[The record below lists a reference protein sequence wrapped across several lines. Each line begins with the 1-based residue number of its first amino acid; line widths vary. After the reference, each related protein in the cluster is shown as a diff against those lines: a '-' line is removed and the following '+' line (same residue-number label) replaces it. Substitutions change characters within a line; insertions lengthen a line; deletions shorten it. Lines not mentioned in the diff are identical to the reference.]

1 MMNDQGKPYHIIC
14 EECSLCSC
22 SCMEGYPSIGISI
35 ESILLLFLESILTTA
50 TTTATTVTATAPV
63 TTKYSDSIWNR

>member
-1 MMNDQGKPYHIIC
+1 MIAYYLHMMNDHGISYHITC
-14 EECSLCSC
+14 EECSLCSY

-35 ESILLLFLESILTTA
+35 ESILPTA